1 MNAQLMLKAVDP
13 SHSFTGSSAESAA
26 SAAASAAPVD
36 NSVKGSKSPLLDS
49 PDRSAQCHCKCDYWL
64 GVTQQLATTQRT
76 RCHECCEARSDGHIL
91 VQQRPLRGTVKATTV
106 ATASMAL
113 TATMPEKEALLA
125 ETVVDRLGR

>member
-13 SHSFTGSSAESAA
+13 SHSFTGSSAESAE
-26 SAAASAAPVD
+26 SAASAAPAD

-76 RCHECCEARSDGHIL
+76 RCHECCEARSDGHI
-91 VQQRPLRGTVKATTV
+91 QQQPLRGTVKATTV
-106 ATASMAL
+106 ATASSAL